1 MAKVDRLVTLFLII
15 VIYSAIMNIILFYY
29 LDEDVSITPHNL
41 KEKLRGFI
49 RRHKNFLPHKDLDVN
64 VADAGMG
71 LNVKDLN
78 SKRLR
83 SESVNQQQKDNAVP
97 VEEKTKRTD
106 TDSSNQTKEVLHS
119 DSDSNDKEH
128 IINILKTAGTTITP
142 EIIDQIPSW
151 TEVKSL
157 YGDKPKI
164 VGLDQCSRF
173 QLEIPKND
181 AYLGAAGLF
190 NTGTNLLADLVL
202 QYCTIPNR
210 SWRAEDHKYSTV
222 KQPKRM
228 MSGMLYQV
236 PWGKHNPVSWRGQH
250 SARLSPPEVDQT
262 HVLPIVMIKD
272 PVSLVN

>member
-1 MAKVDRLVTLFLII
+1 MQDYQRDFIEFALARNVLKFGQFTL
-15 VIYSAIMNIILFYY
+15 
-29 LDEDVSITPHNL
+29 
-41 KEKLRGFI
+41 
-49 RRHKNFLPHKDLDVN
+49 
-64 VADAGMG
+64 
-71 LNVKDLN
+71 
-78 SKRLR
+78 
-83 SESVNQQQKDNAVP
+83 
-97 VEEKTKRTD
+97 
-106 TDSSNQTKEVLHS
+106 
-119 DSDSNDKEH
+119 
-128 IINILKTAGTTITP
+128 
-142 EIIDQIPSW
+142 
-151 TEVKSL
+151 KSGRISP
-157 YGDKPKI
+157 Y
-164 VGLDQCSRF
+164 F
-173 QLEIPKND
+173 FN
-181 AYLGAAGLF
+181 AGLF